1 VNRAVDSQKVNA
13 DNVTGFHSE
22 TSATS
27 IDTPVGLSGQF
38 RAASTILRST
48 KLLPQQRQHLVQR
61 IGKMYG
67 NQKTG
72 RAVKEAVIQRDY
84 APSPTRQEFETAAR
98 AGNWE
103 NAYRLLNGLNMYEM
117 LRALDTLRTAGS
129 LPALW
134 QARQQFQSTVNM
146 PRIEYAY
153 NVVTTRQLP
162 TTAPGDLEATGQ
174 VADAR
179 SFLQPAPT
187 PQPTPDGNGGQAPT
201 PPQPQP
207 QPQPSGVDVP
217 PNSVE
222 IPELPESELLCRD
235 APTEAFAGIAAIA
248 HFARQLSQVHADRTA
263 NQQIRERH
271 QTAVRAAERAERARQ
286 VPGENARDRQARIRA
301 AGQAVTPEA
310 REAVVTTLAQER
322 LTWLENDFRLLM
334 QGAVRRYGQNARVNT
349 VARGWMVGRRE
360 QLDFQTLMP
369 GNIRGLSNF
378 DPTGEAATL
387 VPIEAPGTGTPVDPV
402 VNTFIHALAALH
414 SRFAANN
421 YAGHGGGAFRGRGL
435 SLDLTLRGSLDER
448 GFYQR
453 QAAVDFLLL
462 VHQAA
467 QQSNLEWRVL
477 YNDFAVARA
486 VNQRTGARHVGFVG
500 DNSGNLNWHGPLVLH
515 FHLDLSPRPTPDGG
529 TQPSA
534 PSVTDAPPTTH

>member
-1 VNRAVDSQKVNA
+1 MNKAIESQKVISENA
-13 DNVTGFHSE
+13 TGFHSE
-22 TSATS
+22 TSVTS
-27 IDTPVGLSGQF
+27 TDTPTGLSGEF

-48 KLLPQQRQHLVQR
+48 KLLSRQRQHLVQR
-61 IGKMYG
+61 IGKVYG

-72 RAVKEAVIQRDY
+72 GLIKETVIQRDY
-84 APSPTRQEFETAAR
+84 VPSATRRDFETAAS
-98 AGNWE
+98 AGNWQS
-103 NAYRLLNGLNMYEM
+103 AYKYLNGLNMYEM
-117 LRALDTLRTAGS
+117 LRALDTLRTGGTLSTFWA
-129 LPALW
+129 
-134 QARQQFQSTVNM
+134 ARQTSQNGVNM

-153 NVVTTRQLP
+153 NVVVNRQLP
-162 TTAPGDLEATGQ
+162 TTPPGDLEATGQ

-179 SFLQPAPT
+179 AFLQPAPT
-187 PQPTPDGNGGQAPT
+187 VQPTDAGNGGGQAPT
-201 PPQPQP
+201 TPQPQP
-207 QPQPSGVDVP
+207 QPGGVDVP

-222 IPELPESELLCRD
+222 IPELPASELLCRD
-235 APTEAFAGIAAIA
+235 APTEPFAGIAVVAE
-248 HFARQLSQVHADRTA
+248 FARQLSQVHADRTA
-263 NQQIRERH
+263 NQQIRQRQ
-271 QTAVRAAERAERARQ
+271 QTAVRAAEQAERARQ
-286 VPGENARDRQARIRA
+286 IPGESARDRQARIRA

-310 REAVVTTLAQER
+310 REAVVTALTQER

-349 VARGWMVGRRE
+349 VTRGWMVGRRE

-369 GNIRGLSNF
+369 GNIAGLRNF

-387 VPIEAPGTGTPVDPV
+387 VPIEAPGTGTPVDPA

-448 GFYQR
+448 GFYPR
-453 QAAVDFLLL
+453 QSAVDFLLL

-500 DNSGNLNWHGPLVLH
+500 DSSGNLNWHGPLVLH
-515 FHLDLSPRPTPDGG
+515 FHLDLSPRPTPDS
-529 TQPSA
+529 TQTPA
-534 PSVTDAPPTTH
+534 PSVTEAPPTTH